1 MFKVKNYMDKLIDLL
16 RSKFGSRLLYVGLQ
30 GSYMREEATESSDI
44 DIMLVI
50 DGLSS
55 ADLKDYRDIIFS
67 LENPEKS
74 CGFICGKSDLS
85 NWNPLE
91 ICHLL
96 NCTKDCY
103 GSLNELVP
111 EYTRGDIRNYI
122 KISVNNLYHEIC
134 HRYIHSDKNKNIAK
148 LPASY
153 KSVFFILQNLHYL
166 QTGEF
171 IRTKSEL
178 LPLLS
183 DNNRTVLERA
193 AQLGEGNG
201 YDFDESF
208 KLLFNWCQLTMKSV

>member
-1 MFKVKNYMDKLIDLL
+1 MFKVKNYMDKLIDSL

-55 ADLKDYRDIIFS
+55 ADLDDYRDIIFS

-178 LPLLS
+178 LSLLS
-183 DNNRTVLERA
+183 DNNRAVLERA
-193 AQLGEGNG
+193 VQLGEGNG

-208 KLLFNWCQLTMKSV
+208 KLLFDWCQLTMKSV